1 MLSRDTILA
10 KNDVKVEEVK
20 VPEWGGSVLVR
31 GMSGDQREAFEK
43 AQTREVPAG
52 NRQARRSGQT
62 NTEVVRE
69 YLRARIVAWCVVDSE
84 GSLVFHDSDIPALN
98 AKSGAALERVVEV
111 AMRSE
116 WHGRRRR

>member
-52 NRQARRSGQT
+52 NRQARRSWPDQ
-62 NTEVVRE
+62 
-69 YLRARIVAWCVVDSE
+69 
-84 GSLVFHDSDIPALN
+84 H
-98 AKSGAALERVVEV
+98 
-111 AMRSE
+111 
-116 WHGRRRR
+116 